1 MRRDVDRRALGRLAW
16 LLDEA
21 FRIPGT
27 NQKVG
32 IDPLI
37 GLVPGVGDAIGAL
50 LSTYIIVEAARRGAP
65 VWTVVRMLG
74 NVAVETLVG
83 TIPILG
89 DLFDVVWKANMRNL
103 VLLYGTL
110 ERDRPP
116 RDPRGVL
123 RLASVIIVVTV
134 VGLLALTT
142 LLTVA
147 VYDALFG

>member
-1 MRRDVDRRALGRLAW
+1 
-16 LLDEA
+16 
-21 FRIPGT
+21 
-27 NQKVG
+27 
-32 IDPLI
+32 
-37 GLVPGVGDAIGAL
+37 
-50 LSTYIIVEAARRGAP
+50 
-65 VWTVVRMLG
+65 MLG

-83 TIPILG
+83 AIPILG

-103 VLLYGTL
+103 ALLYGTL

-123 RLASVIIVVTV
+123 RLATVIIVVTV

-142 LLTVA
+142 LLMVA